1 MTDSTRA
8 LKAAFYATITA
19 STLSKEAKVLQSDW
33 IDTPI
38 GTMVAI
44 GDEKALYL
52 LEFLSRCNLAREI
65 IKLQDTLKVAIT
77 IGKTKSIDS
86 IKKELRRYFKGELEL
101 FLTQI

>member
-44 GDEKALYL
+44 VMK
-52 LEFLSRCNLAREI
+52 
-65 IKLQDTLKVAIT
+65 KLCIFW
-77 IGKTKSIDS
+77 S
-86 IKKELRRYFKGELEL
+86 F
-101 FLTQI
+101 